1 MNAYEIEKR
10 SKAVTYQFQQF
21 ETTATKP
28 DSAFVNGA
36 TAAKAHGRSDEPRQS
51 IRISDADREA
61 VATALGQNA
70 AEGRLTLQELDER
83 LDRVYGAKTYA
94 ELGPV
99 LVDLPPSANA
109 GASDGRARG
118 GRRTRRA
125 GSRPPRSR
133 YVMLSA
139 LCWAI
144 WGISVAVSSQ
154 HNLEGLWPLWLT
166 VPCGLA
172 LLRRRPASSGREND
186 TGRP

>member
-1 MNAYEIEKR
+1 MNAHEIENR

-21 ETTATKP
+21 EKKATTP
-28 DSAFVNGA
+28 DAAFVNGA
-36 TAAKAHGRSDEPRQS
+36 TATKAHERSDGPGQP
-51 IRISDADREA
+51 IRISDVDCEA

-70 AEGRLTLQELDER
+70 AEGRLTMQELDER
-83 LDRVYGAKTYA
+83 LDRVFGAKTYA
-94 ELGPV
+94 ELRP
-99 LVDLPPSANA
+99 LLADLPPSANA
-109 GASDGRARG
+109 GVADGRSPG

-125 GSRPPRSR
+125 DSRSPRSR

-144 WGISVAVSSQ
+144 WGISVAMSSR

-172 LLRRRPASSGREND
+172 LLRRRPANSGRENER
-186 TGRP
+186 GRR